1 MSYPARY
8 ISPCNLLT
16 YASLFCSLM
25 AVLAAREYRS
35 WEAAGLLLAISAL
48 ADTFDGKFA
57 RLFKRSESEK
67 AFGAQLDS
75 LVDGVSFGIVPVI
88 CLESLLQFQPAAV
101 RLAWLAAAFLYV
113 LCALTRLGFYNLSD
127 HARSGFIGLPTTLAA
142 LVWSTLFL
150 VRPSALSAALI
161 LSLLGIAMVSN
172 LPVARPRGVAMGAY
186 MLWFVLIFAS
196 YALRLTGG
204 VY

>member
-16 YASLFCSLM
+16 YASLCCSLM

-88 CLESLLQFQPAAV
+88 CLLSANYLFSGPKGPAAV
-101 RLAWLAAAFLYV
+101 R
-113 LCALTRLGFYNLSD
+113 NPMES
-127 HARSGFIGLPTTLAA
+127 
-142 LVWSTLFL
+142 
-150 VRPSALSAALI
+150 SAS
-161 LSLLGIAMVSN
+161 S
-172 LPVARPRGVAMGAY
+172 
-186 MLWFVLIFAS
+186 
-196 YALRLTGG
+196 
-204 VY
+204 